1 MCNSILKHV
10 SSAFKPMNPLVE
22 LSNSIDVSEATY
34 FMKSSDQFVAEDDL
48 LLSATTDSHM

>member
-1 MCNSILKHV
+1 
-10 SSAFKPMNPLVE
+10 MNPLVE